1 MNFVSF
7 VCLFLFPLLSVWEK
21 MEWNGQKQ
29 TNKQSILE
37 AAHRD
42 HEMVIEAFPI
52 WGWGGG
58 GGYNIRNI
66 RTFKNFYLT

>member
-1 MNFVSF
+1 
-7 VCLFLFPLLSVWEK
+7 

-52 WGWGGG
+52 FFFRGGG
-58 GGYNIRNI
+58 EYSEYSDI
-66 RTFKNFYLT
+66 

>member
-1 MNFVSF
+1 
-7 VCLFLFPLLSVWEK
+7 

-52 WGWGGG
+52 FLFFFWGGGGG

>member
-1 MNFVSF
+1 
-7 VCLFLFPLLSVWEK
+7 

-52 WGWGGG
+52 WGGGG
-58 GGYNIRNI
+58 VQYSEYSDI
-66 RTFKNFYLT
+66 